1 MKTETSIVVERPIED
16 VWAFVANIEN
26 MDQWVVGVSE
36 PRMSNGRDMG
46 EGATFTSK
54 YTYGGKTHTIDYE
67 VTAYRPQRHFATRS
81 TEGPFPFEGELD
93 LERAGRGTKVTNTI
107 DAGSDG
113 LFTTITFT
121 LLGPLVRI
129 MMRRQLHQELVVLKA
144 ILEAG

>member
-1 MKTETSIVVERPIED
+1 MKAGTSIVVERPIED

-26 MDQWVVGVSE
+26 MDKWVVGVSE
-36 PRMSNGRDMG
+36 PRLSNGRDMG
-46 EGATFTSK
+46 VGATYTSK
-54 YTYGGKTHTIDYE
+54 YTYAGKTQTIDYE
-67 VTAYRPQRHFATRS
+67 VTAYEPHRHFATRS

-93 LERAGRGTKVTNTI
+93 LERVGQGTKVTNTI

-113 LFTTITFT
+113 LFTTITFK

-129 MMRRQLHQELVVLKA
+129 SMRRQLHKELVALKS

>member
-1 MKTETSIVVERPIED
+1 MKAGTSIVVERPIED

-36 PRMSNGRDMG
+36 PRMANGRAMG
-46 EGATFTSK
+46 VGARYTSK
-54 YTYGGKTHTIDYE
+54 YTHAGKTHTVDYE
-67 VTAYRPQRHFATRS
+67 VTAYEPRRHFATRS

-93 LERAGRGTKVTNTI
+93 LERAGQGTKVTNTI

-129 MMRRQLHQELVVLKA
+129 MMRRQLHKELIALKA
-144 ILEAG
+144 VLEAD

>member
-1 MKTETSIVVERPIED
+1 MKAGTSIVVERPIED

-36 PRMSNGRDMG
+36 PRLSNGRDIG
-46 EGATFTSK
+46 VGATYTSK
-54 YTYGGKTHTIDYE
+54 YTYAGKTHTIDYE
-67 VTAYRPQRHFATRS
+67 VTAYEPHRHFATQS
-81 TEGPFPFEGELD
+81 TEGPFPFKGELD
-93 LERAGRGTKVTNTI
+93 LERVGQGTKVTNTI

-113 LFTTITFT
+113 LFTTITFK

-129 MMRRQLHQELVVLKA
+129 SMRRQLHKELVALKN